1 MLRGKKVLVS
11 GASGGLGETVAIE
24 CAREGAVV
32 VVLTGRNTDKLK
44 RLEQTLSNTK
54 AMAVQ
59 CDMSK
64 AEEIDTLVKFV
75 GEKVEGG
82 LDVVIAAHG
91 IAGTSFKEVSEFGS
105 EEFDNF
111 ESVMNVNF
119 MSNVRLTNGLARFMA
134 NPSSIVY
141 VTSVNAQM
149 PAKGGAA
156 YCCSK
161 SALTMFMKCAAL
173 DLAKRHV
180 RVNCVAPGFI
190 DTPFQNQFFGSPEE
204 RTAKLAEIGKAMPLG
219 RIPSK
224 QGISNAI
231 LFLAS
236 DLANDITG
244 TEQIVDCGGMLKRG
258 NA

>member
-1 MLRGKKVLVS
+1 MLRGKKVLVT
-11 GASGGLGETVAIE
+11 GASGGLGETVALE
-24 CAREGAVV
+24 CAREGAELVV
-32 VVLTGRNTDKLK
+32 VTGRDAKKLQTV
-44 RLEQTLSNTK
+44 EQNLSSAK
-54 AMAVQ
+54 ALAVQ
-59 CDMSK
+59 CDMAK
-64 AEEIDTLVKFV
+64 PEDIDTLVKFIAD
-75 GEKVEGG
+75 KVEGG

-91 IAGTSFKEVSEFGS
+91 IAGTSFKEISEFGAA
-105 EEFDNF
+105 EFDNF

-119 MSNVRLTNGLARFMA
+119 MSNVRLTNGVARLMA
-134 NPSSIVY
+134 KNSSIVY

-149 PAKGGAA
+149 PSKGGAA

-180 RVNCVAPGFI
+180 RVNSVAPGFI
-190 DTPFQNQFFGSPEE
+190 DTPFQDQFFSSPEE
-204 RTAKLAEIGKAMPLG
+204 RTSKLAEIGKSMPLG

-244 TEQIVDCGGMLKRG
+244 TEQIVDCGGLLKRG